1 MATGANAAI
10 AGFIIGGAIS
20 GVKNTIAVSKGDI
33 SFEQALSDTVK
44 DGGKSALRSGVTG
57 AGGTVIR
64 YGATKLG
71 INALSKS
78 NVAVTAA
85 AGVIDI
91 GASVYSFA
99 KGEITSE
106 ELIERIG
113 QTGTCTTYSLYVG
126 AAGGAVLGPVGAVV
140 GSMAGYF
147 IAASIYQSATA
158 IFKEA
163 RLAEAEAERVI
174 AMCDVA
180 CQIMK
185 EQRAEFELLFEFN
198 FRSRCVEF
206 DACFTAMDAGLAS
219 NNYEIVTQSLGDFAA
234 LFGEK
239 LQFETF
245 EEFDDFMMKSNQ
257 YLIL

>member
-1 MATGANAAI
+1 MTGANAAI
-10 AGFIIGGAIS
+10 AGFIITGAIS
-20 GVKNTIAVSKGDI
+20 GVKNTIIASKGDI
-33 SFEQALSDTVK
+33 TFEEALSNTVK
-44 DGGKSALRSGVTG
+44 DGEKSALRSGVTG
-57 AGGTVIR
+57 VGGTVIR

-71 INALSKS
+71 VKALSKS
-78 NVAVTAA
+78 NVAVTVA

-99 KGEITSE
+99 QGEITSE

-113 QTGTCTTYSLYVG
+113 QTGTCTTCSLYVG
-126 AAGGAVLGPVGAVV
+126 AAGGAVLGPIGAVV
-140 GSMAGYF
+140 GSIAGYL

-180 CQIMK
+180 CRIMK
-185 EQRAEFELLFEFN
+185 EQREEFKRLLELN
-198 FRSRCVEF
+198 FKACCAEF
-206 DACFTAMDAGLAS
+206 DACFAAMDAGLNS
-219 NNYEIVTQSLGDFAA
+219 NNYELATQSLGDLATF
-234 LFGEK
+234 FGKK

-245 EEFDDFMMKSNQ
+245 EEFDYFMLNSNSS
-257 YLIL
+257 LIL